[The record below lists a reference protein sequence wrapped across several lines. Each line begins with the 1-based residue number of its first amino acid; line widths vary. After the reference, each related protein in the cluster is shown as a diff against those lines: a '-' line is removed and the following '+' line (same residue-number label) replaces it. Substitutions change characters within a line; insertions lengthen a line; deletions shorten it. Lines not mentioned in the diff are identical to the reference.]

1 MPAALGV
8 IGCGK
13 MAYAIVAGLARNQ
26 WEYSRLLVYDPDQA
40 RSELFTREFSAQA
53 VTAGEVVS
61 RSQVVILAVKPAQI
75 PAVLAE
81 TGKAWTDDK
90 LLLSVAA
97 GIKTS
102 SLEGMLTS
110 RPAVIRIMPNT
121 PALIG
126 QGISAL
132 CRGINAGDEDLA
144 LAQGIFACLGSAVIV
159 NESLMDAVTALSGS
173 GPGYIYLVAE
183 AMIQAGIN
191 IGLDKNLAR
200 QLVLKTMAG
209 SVAMMEETGLHPAQL
224 KDDVTSPG
232 GTTIAGIRQLEK
244 HGLRRAFFD
253 AVEKAFERSVQ
264 QGNK

>member
-1 MPAALGV
+1 MSVALGV

-13 MAYAIVAGLARNQ
+13 MAYAIVSGLVRNQ
-26 WEYSRLLVYDPDQA
+26 WEYSRLLICDPD
-40 RSELFTREFSAQA
+40 RERTELFTREFSAQA
-53 VTAGEVVS
+53 VTAPEVVS
-61 RSQVVILAVKPAQI
+61 RSQVIILAVKPSQI
-75 PAVLAE
+75 PAVMAE
-81 TGKAWTDDK
+81 TRPAWTDDK
-90 LLLSVAA
+90 LLLSIAA
-97 GIKTS
+97 GIKTL
-102 SLEGMLTS
+102 SLEETLTS

-132 CRGINAGDEDLA
+132 CGGKNAGDENLV
-144 LAQGIFACLGSAVIV
+144 LAQNIFACLGSAVIV
-159 NESLMDAVTALSGS
+159 DESLMDAVTALSGS

-209 SVAMMEETGLHPAQL
+209 SVAMMEETGLHPALL

-232 GTTIAGIRQLEK
+232 GTTIAGIRELEN
-244 HGLRRAFFD
+244 HGLRQAFFD
-253 AVEKAFERSVQ
+253 AVEKAFERSGE
-264 QGNK
+264 QGKK